1 MSHLTVV
8 LFAISLVVLVAL
20 LAAAGAGKLAR
31 LDGATYPTALLRA
44 AATFAAVLTLA
55 AALTGALTQ
64 VLS

>member
-1 MSHLTVV
+1 MSHVTAVSFAV
-8 LFAISLVVLVAL
+8 LSVVLVAL
-20 LAAAGAGKLAR
+20 LAAATAGKLAR
-31 LDGATYPTALLRA
+31 LDGAGYPTALWRA